1 MSRSSP
7 PNRALRI
14 VRSGPAAVGLVLL
27 AVLPGAASVRGETGP
42 GEGAAI
48 LAAIDEAG
56 SALAA
61 PRRSEAPGLAPSRRE
76 DPAPVPA
83 PSPAPAL
90 PAPPLLGAIEGLVP
104 TTLAGRLAGAPPLA
118 LRRGAEDVAEI
129 AAFYAARGHGPV
141 FVDAAGPRP
150 GPSALARTL
159 MPVLEAAAQEGLD
172 PAAYAVPDIARIAP
186 GDVGAVA
193 DAELAFAAA
202 IVRYAQDARG
212 GRIPKPERLH
222 PMITP
227 ALDLPGASDVLAG
240 LVAADDPARALADHH
255 PPHEGYRALRAALAE
270 LRARGPAE
278 PLVAVP
284 PGPTLRVGM
293 SDPRVPLLRA
303 RFGLGDDPPERER
316 LYDTRLAALVEDFQR
331 AHGLAADGVVGAQTI
346 AALASVDP
354 LRREAELVSNMERWR
369 WLPRELGARMVFV
382 NVPAFEMEVHADG
395 VRVETARV
403 IVGKP
408 DAQTPI
414 FSDRMRYLVVNPS
427 WTVPPSI
434 LRRDWL
440 PLLRANPDAAAE
452 RGFEVIRR
460 GNTISVRQPPGPTN
474 ALGLIKFMFPNGHH
488 VYLHDTPNRS
498 LFNTL
503 RRAHSAGCVRVENPF
518 RLAEFLLSPQGWTEE
533 RLRGLVGRGERAIH
547 LEDPVPVHLAY
558 FTLSPDGAGGLRVHE
573 DVYGFDALV
582 RDALGLGS

>member
-1 MSRSSP
+1 MAP
-7 PNRALRI
+7 
-14 VRSGPAAVGLVLL
+14 GPAALLTVAALL
-27 AVLPGAASVRGETGP
+27 ATSAAPVRAEIEP
-42 GEGAAI
+42 GEGAAAI

-56 SALAA
+56 SGLAT
-61 PRRSEAPGLAPSRRE
+61 PRRSDSPGLAPSRRE
-76 DPAPVPA
+76 EPSAPVT
-83 PSPAPAL
+83 PSPVTPPPAAPEL

-104 TTLAGRLAGAPPLA
+104 TVLAGRLAGAPTLA

-141 FVDAAGPRP
+141 FVEAAGARP
-150 GPSALARTL
+150 VPSALAQAL
-159 MPVLEAAAQEGLD
+159 VPVLDAAAQEGLD
-172 PAAYAVPDIARIAP
+172 PAAYAVPALARIAP
-186 GDVGAVA
+186 GDVGAIA

-202 IVRYAQDARG
+202 IVRYAQDSRG
-212 GRIPKPERLH
+212 GRIPRPERLH
-222 PMITP
+222 PMMTP
-227 ALDLPGASDVLAG
+227 ALDLPGAAEVLAG
-240 LVAADDPARALADHH
+240 LLAADDPAHALADHH
-255 PPHEGYRALRAALAE
+255 PPHEGYRVLRAALAE

-331 AHGLAADGVVGAQTI
+331 AHGLAADGIVGAQTI

-369 WLPRELGARMVFV
+369 WLPRELGERMVFV
-382 NVPAFEMEVHADG
+382 NVPAFEMEVHAGG

-434 LRRDWL
+434 LRREWL
-440 PLLRANPDAAAE
+440 PLLRENPDAAAE

-518 RLAEFLLSPQGWTEE
+518 RLAEFLLSPQGWSEE

-547 LEDPVPVHLAY
+547 LENPVPVHLAY